1 MADGFAGLRCSEE
14 RHRSMGGVWGCV
26 AMTVVLLAEARICG
40 CIVHVDTFS
49 DRSDEGA
56 QRIGTDQRDKLIGV
70 TSCDLSDRADL
81 STGWTCAFHVKRAR
95 PLSLGK
101 LISGRCLQYW
111 PMSFHAGCLL
121 CRNS

>member
-26 AMTVVLLAEARICG
+26 AMTVVLLAEAKICG

-81 STGWTCAFHVKRAR
+81 STGWGVSRETRTPTFSGKADLGAMPAMLADEFPCGVS
-95 PLSLGK
+95 SL
-101 LISGRCLQYW
+101 
-111 PMSFHAGCLL
+111 
-121 CRNS
+121 